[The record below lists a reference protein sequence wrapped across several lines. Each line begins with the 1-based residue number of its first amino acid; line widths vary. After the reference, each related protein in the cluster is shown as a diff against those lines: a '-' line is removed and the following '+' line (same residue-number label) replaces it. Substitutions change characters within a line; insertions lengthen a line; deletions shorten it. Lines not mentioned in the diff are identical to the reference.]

1 MKIVNI
7 IMVLAIVLFGLSGCS
22 PYVTTQSYELFEE
35 NKNLTI
41 GGSHIPNM
49 NKQRRE
55 IYSEDKYIYIFE
67 TPPKCIFGYLTNRD
81 EKEEKIIGWV
91 ILSGEEF
98 CKQQTHRYYLTKDI
112 WKLPN

>member
-1 MKIVNI
+1 MKIIN
-7 IMVLAIVLFGLSGCS
+7 IMVLAIVLLGLSGC
-22 PYVTTQSYELFEE
+22 YRTHVKTQSYELFEE
-35 NKNLTI
+35 NKNLSI

-55 IYSEDKYIYIFE
+55 IYSEDKYIYVFE

-98 CKQQTHRYYLTKDI
+98 CKQQIY
-112 WKLPN
+112 